1 MDMSY
6 EEAKAKLQAQNQ
18 EQVLSNYSRLDEST
32 QKELREQISKIDFKQ
47 FNKLY
52 DSTKEE
58 VSFENDVIEPI
69 SYIEESKISKEELN
83 KYLTLGENAI
93 KNGEYSVVTMAGG
106 QGTRLGHSGPK
117 GTFDIGLDSHKSIFE
132 ILVDNL
138 KSANEKYNVIVPWYI
153 MTSKENDAQTQEFFE
168 KNNYFGYDKNSIK
181 FFQQGKLP
189 MCNEQGKIL
198 VNEQGIIKEASD
210 GHGGI
215 FQSMKRNNITT
226 DMEKRGVK
234 WAFIGPVDNVLVK
247 MVDPILLGV
256 MIDKNVSAGG
266 KSVVKA
272 NPSEKVGV
280 FCKRNGKPGVVEYT
294 EISKEMAEKTD
305 ANGELVFGESHI
317 NCNMFSVK
325 AIEEVANKNL
335 PYHIAHKK
343 ASYLDENGNLVVP
356 DKPNAYKFES
366 FIFDAFDML
375 DDMAILRVKREEEF
389 APVKNAEGTDSPE
402 TARALYKKFNM
413 KNKKAVFI
421 TQGAVIAAIYV
432 VLVIVFDYWS
442 FGPIQF
448 RVAEALTILPYFTPA
463 AIPGLFIGCLIANIL
478 GGAVIWDIVFGSI
491 ATLIGAVGTYL
502 LRKNK
507 WLAPLPPIIAN
518 TIIVPWVLK
527 YAYGSEGMIPFFM
540 LTVGGGEIIVCGIL
554 GMLLLFALNKY
565 RHQIFKDL

>member
-1 MDMSY
+1 MSY

-18 EQVLSNYSRLDEST
+18 EQVLANYSRLDEST

-181 FFQQGKLP
+181 FFKQGKLP

-215 FQSMKRNNITT
+215 
-226 DMEKRGVK
+226 
-234 WAFIGPVDNVLVK
+234 NVQQK
-247 MVDPILLGV
+247 Q
-256 MIDKNVSAGG
+256 
-266 KSVVKA
+266 
-272 NPSEKVGV
+272 
-280 FCKRNGKPGVVEYT
+280 T
-294 EISKEMAEKTD
+294 
-305 ANGELVFGESHI
+305 
-317 NCNMFSVK
+317 
-325 AIEEVANKNL
+325 
-335 PYHIAHKK
+335 
-343 ASYLDENGNLVVP
+343 
-356 DKPNAYKFES
+356 
-366 FIFDAFDML
+366 
-375 DDMAILRVKREEEF
+375 
-389 APVKNAEGTDSPE
+389 
-402 TARALYKKFNM
+402 
-413 KNKKAVFI
+413 
-421 TQGAVIAAIYV
+421 
-432 VLVIVFDYWS
+432 
-442 FGPIQF
+442 
-448 RVAEALTILPYFTPA
+448 
-463 AIPGLFIGCLIANIL
+463 
-478 GGAVIWDIVFGSI
+478 
-491 ATLIGAVGTYL
+491 
-502 LRKNK
+502 
-507 WLAPLPPIIAN
+507 
-518 TIIVPWVLK
+518 
-527 YAYGSEGMIPFFM
+527 
-540 LTVGGGEIIVCGIL
+540 
-554 GMLLLFALNKY
+554 
-565 RHQIFKDL
+565 